1 MSLKVIDP
9 ETLETRVLA
18 AFAPS
23 PLFALQYLPF
33 FDQYARS
40 HRLWSPR
47 SDALVLPALDDD
59 GVPTLV
65 VFGIDGATVP
75 LVPGD
80 LPAWNVR

>member
-1 MSLKVIDP
+1 MIDVDGGAVRP
-9 ETLETRVLA
+9 LGVFT
-18 AFAPS
+18 PS
-23 PLFALQYLPF
+23 PLFVAQYLPF

-40 HRLWSPR
+40 HRLWSPA

-65 VFGIDGATVP
+65 RFGVDGEARP

>member
-1 MSLKVIDP
+1 V
-9 ETLETRVLA
+9 
-18 AFAPS
+18 PS
-23 PLFALQYLPF
+23 PLFLAQYLPF

-47 SDALVLPALDDD
+47 SDALVLPALDDA

-65 VFGIDGATVP
+65 VFGVDGSATP
-75 LVPGD
+75 LVAGD